1 MAEPE
6 GSRHHARE
14 HLSLPLSDVMRILD
28 KSDVTHSFLKRM
40 TNLQSLVQCLQN
52 IDTVSDT
59 VCSHA
64 HVKDTLQMREG
75 ELCYNA
81 VQAKSTLTQGDIIRL
96 APPLIIS
103 KEQILEC
110 ADIIHTTV
118 ASFDASL
125 TADHP
130 VQAA

>member
-1 MAEPE
+1 MQSCASQAHITDE
-6 GSRHHARE
+6 
-14 HLSLPLSDVMRILD
+14 M
-28 KSDVTHSFLKRM
+28 VTQLKW
-40 TNLQSLVQCLQN
+40 
-52 IDTVSDT
+52 
-59 VCSHA
+59 SHRR
-64 HVKDTLQMREG
+64 DG
-75 ELCYNA
+75 EDSA

-96 APPLIIS
+96 APPLIINR
-103 KEQILEC
+103 EQILEC

>member
-1 MAEPE
+1 M
-6 GSRHHARE
+6 H
-14 HLSLPLSDVMRILD
+14 
-28 KSDVTHSFLKRM
+28 
-40 TNLQSLVQCLQN
+40 SLVQCLDDSN
-52 IDTVSDT
+52 IVSDT

-64 HVKDTLQMREG
+64 QVKHTSQMRWSHRRDG
-75 ELCYNA
+75 EDSA

-96 APPLIIS
+96 APPLIINR
-103 KEQILEC
+103 EQILEC